1 MCVKTKFPGPDPATG
16 RGLLSQKKMKKLT
29 LLYVFHNIATACG
42 GIVTSLNS
50 VIQSPS
56 YPSHYPNGVMCV
68 WTIKIGQ
75 AFQLEYDA
83 FNTEQSYDFLKAYNS
98 LQSFS
103 STYQW
108 RYHKYVN
115 LCIYTEQRT
124 KATCWQNNVGRYSAS
139 SIIRTSIIRT
149 PNLVTSRAQFNPF
162 FRGYKL
168 MKYRFI

>member
-1 MCVKTKFPGPDPATG
+1 MCVKTKFPGPDPAPG
-16 RGLLSQKKMKKLT
+16 RGRVSQKKMKKLT

-108 RYHKYVN
+108 RYHINTLIYVFIPN
-115 LCIYTEQRT
+115 SERRQH
-124 KATCWQNNVGRYSAS
+124 VGRTMLGDTVHPRLSEPRLSEHQTWSQAEHN
-139 SIIRTSIIRT
+139 SIHFSEDI
-149 PNLVTSRAQFNPF
+149 N
-162 FRGYKL
+162 
-168 MKYRFI
+168 